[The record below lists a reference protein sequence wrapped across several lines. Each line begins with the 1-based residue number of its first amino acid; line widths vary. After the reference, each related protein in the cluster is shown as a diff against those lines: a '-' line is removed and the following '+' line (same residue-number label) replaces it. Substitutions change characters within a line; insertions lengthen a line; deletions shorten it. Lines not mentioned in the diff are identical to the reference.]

1 MTSAEF
7 VRLALQL
14 AVMLGFAV
22 LFGQVMRRFH
32 QPAVLGEMLGGIILG
47 PTIFGLI
54 APGAF
59 EWLFQSSPGV
69 AVVRDTA
76 VKLGMLFFLFVA
88 GLEIDLSDLRR
99 LGRRAVMIGLVGTL
113 VPIAAGVALVYA
125 LPRSF
130 WGPVAEEHFFPFA
143 LFIGM
148 NLGNSANPVLAR
160 ILMDLGLLRSPIG
173 SMSMAATVVDD
184 LVNWTLFAVILSDIS
199 PSSAT
204 VSGASV
210 PVSIAL
216 VLLLFVLILGVGRWV
231 GPGTLHWLKG
241 HVAWPSGFI
250 AVTALFVLLAASLS
264 EWLGVHAFLGAFL
277 VGAALG
283 GHDLEHREA
292 HEAVTWFVLG
302 FFAPIYFVSMGM
314 TTDYIANFDA
324 ALVALIVLIAFASK
338 LGGVL
343 LGARLGGM
351 PIDRDTW
358 AIAFGL
364 NARGATGII
373 LASVGLSQGLIDERI
388 FVGVVVM
395 ALITSLVAGPAMN
408 RLLSDR
414 MAHAH
419 TPDRA
424 VSDPAVR
431 APSG

>member
-7 VRLALQL
+7 VRLALQI

-32 QPAVLGEMLGGIILG
+32 QPAVLGEMIGGIILG
-47 PTIFGLI
+47 PTIFGLV

-59 EWLFQSSPGV
+59 DWLFLSSPDV
-69 AVVRDTA
+69 AVVRDA
-76 VKLGMLFFLFVA
+76 AIKLGMLFFLFVA

-99 LGRRAVMIGLVGTL
+99 LGRRAVAIGLVGTL

-130 WGPVAEEHFFPFA
+130 WGPGVEEHFFSFA

-160 ILMDLGLLRSPIG
+160 ILMDLGLLGTPIG

-199 PSSAT
+199 PSSSTA
-204 VSGASV
+204 SGTSL

-216 VLLLFVLILGVGRWV
+216 VLMLFVLILGVGRWL
-231 GPGTLHWLKG
+231 GPRVLHWLKG
-241 HVAWPSGFI
+241 HVSWPSGFI

-277 VGAALG
+277 VGAALS

-292 HEAVTWFVLG
+292 HEVVTRFVLS

-324 ALVALIVLIAFASK
+324 ALVAVIVVVAFSSK

-343 LGARLGGM
+343 LGAKLGGM
-351 PIDRDTW
+351 RLDRETW

-373 LASVGLSQGLIDERI
+373 LASVGLAQGVIDERI
-388 FVGVVVM
+388 FVGIVVM

-408 RLLSDR
+408 RLLSER
-414 MAHAH
+414 TATTASRK
-419 TPDRA
+419 RA
-424 VSDPAVR
+424 VPESNA
-431 APSG
+431 A